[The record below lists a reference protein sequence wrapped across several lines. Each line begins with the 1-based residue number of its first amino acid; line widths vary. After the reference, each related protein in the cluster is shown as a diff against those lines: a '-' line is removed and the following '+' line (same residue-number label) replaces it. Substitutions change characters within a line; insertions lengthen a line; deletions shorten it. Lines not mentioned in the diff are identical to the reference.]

1 MTTRGG
7 RIDTVVWDLG
17 GVLIGWDPAA
27 LYRSLLPAAE
37 VEPFLTEIGF
47 AQWNHRQDAG
57 RSMDD
62 GVAELSARF
71 PHRADLIAAY
81 PLRFDRTLLG
91 PIDGSVAILAGLRQ
105 QARVRLLALT
115 NWSADTFH
123 HAQSRYHFLT
133 WFEDIVVSGREGLA
147 KPDRRIFELLLDR
160 FALTPAATLFIDDS
174 AANVEAAA
182 SVGLRALHFTAPGPL
197 RRDLAGFGLVPTCDQ
212 PGHLPGVL

>member
-1 MTTRGG
+1 MTALGG

-17 GVLIGWDPAA
+17 RVLIGWEPAA
-27 LYRSLLPAAE
+27 LYRSLMPAAE

-57 RSMDD
+57 RSMAD
-62 GVAELSARF
+62 GVAELSSRF

-81 PLRFDRTLLG
+81 PLLYDRTLLG
-91 PIDGSVAILAGLRQ
+91 PIDGSVAILARLRQ
-105 QARVRLLALT
+105 QAQVRLLALT

-123 HAQSRYHFLT
+123 HAQSRYPFLT

-147 KPDRRIFELLLDR
+147 KPDRRIFELLLHR
-160 FALTPAATLFIDDS
+160 FALTPAATIFIDDS

-182 SVGLRALHFTAPGPL
+182 SVGLRALHFTDPGTL
-197 RRDLAGFGLVPTCDQ
+197 RRDLASLGLLPAQED
-212 PGHLPGVL
+212 GHLPGVS